1 MVAVVAVDAERTSA
15 GGALLVEE
23 AGTAHLV
30 CVCDG

>member
-1 MVAVVAVDAERTSA
+1 VALDAERTSA
-15 GGALLVEE
+15 GRARLVEE